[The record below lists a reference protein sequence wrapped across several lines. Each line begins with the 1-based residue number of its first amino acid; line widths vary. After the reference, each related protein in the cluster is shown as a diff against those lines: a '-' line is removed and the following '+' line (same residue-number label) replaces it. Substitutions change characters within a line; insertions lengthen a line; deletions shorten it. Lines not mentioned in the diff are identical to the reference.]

1 MVDNITISLT
11 GENGDT
17 ITFDNSTYV
26 LTTGVRGFGIPAPL
40 LRIDKSAADG
50 GVFRLSK
57 RDVRDLDLPIVIL
70 GDESA
75 DVQSRLRRLSNILR
89 GKVTITAAYM
99 SGDAYE
105 LDTYF
110 NGGAETTFGEDGN
123 KSLCRWVVTLQAPQ
137 PYWTSATPQSFSV
150 SASTATRG
158 LLGAPG
164 GTTATLSA
172 LRVKSS
178 QALGSVAIENVGDIA
193 SPVTW
198 VITGPAATVS
208 VSLNGVG
215 FSYTSAIGSGEVI
228 TINSEL
234 GTVTDASG
242 VNKYA
247 GLGSAP
253 KFFSIPSGTSTVSI
267 TATGADTTTRI
278 SGYFSPRREV
288 IH

>member
-17 ITFDNSTYV
+17 ITFDNSTYI

-75 DVQSRLRRLSNILR
+75 DVQSRLRRLANILR
-89 GKVTITAAYM
+89 GKVTIRAAYTDG
-99 SGDAYE
+99 SAYE

-110 NGGAETTFGEDGN
+110 NGGAETTFGQDGN

-137 PYWTSATPQSFSV
+137 PYWTSSIPQTFSV

-158 LLGAPG
+158 LLGSASG
-164 GTTATLSA
+164 FKTLSA